1 MSNKKMAAQ
10 SRGSYRRVI
19 RWGGGGVEGGQV
31 CGPQDTTS
39 VKFHDFV
46 EQCLC
51 SLWTNHLGTW

>member
-1 MSNKKMAAQ
+1 MSKKKMAAQ
-10 SRGSYRRVI
+10 SRGRLQTCD
-19 RWGGGGVEGGQV
+19 WAGGGVGGGVV

-46 EQCLC
+46 EQCLR